1 MEKLLEPKNEMQG
14 MRKIHHL
21 AGMATLTHNTLKH
34 QRTMTR
40 IHQISLKLTQA
51 QKDAFTAAA
60 NASGVSLNQWVL
72 SACVQAAIEDDV
84 SYRVLLKDEQP

>member
-1 MEKLLEPKNEMQG
+1 
-14 MRKIHHL
+14 
-21 AGMATLTHNTLKH
+21 
-34 QRTMTR
+34 MTR
-40 IHQISLKLTQA
+40 IHQVSIKLTQE